1 MSLLSM
7 IDRSFLINS
16 SKHRISTFIYD
27 ARWSGKN
34 VSRSET
40 VTQQKISKQLVL
52 YSIHMQTIYTIFQ
65 TKMPKTF

>member
-1 MSLLSM
+1 MM
-7 IDRSFLINS
+7 PD
-16 SKHRISTFIYD
+16 
-27 ARWSGKN
+27 GVEKN

-65 TKMPKTF
+65 TKMPKIFKVQLLWIVGQTKQAF